1 MADKPLSDKLIA
13 IVTGK
18 LSKHAIKRV
27 AVVYMET
34 PHNEV
39 DNAKGNDAAIR
50 RLLFCK
56 WRNRKQATVQVPLE
70 ILF

>member
-1 MADKPLSDKLIA
+1 MADEPLTDRLIS
-13 IVTGK
+13 IVTSK
-18 LSKHAIKRV
+18 LSVLEIKRV

-39 DNAKGNDAAIR
+39 DNAKANDAAIKG
-50 RLLFCK
+50 LFRK
-56 WRNRKQATVQVPLE
+56 WRNRKQATVQVPSE